1 MANDISSKKVVSH
14 YRLLEK
20 LGGGGMG
27 VVYKAEDTKL
37 GRFVALK
44 FLPETTALGLA
55 QPGSSPQ
62 GAATDRQA
70 LERFK
75 REAQAASALNHPNIC
90 TIHDID
96 EEDGQ
101 PFIAM
106 ELLEGQTLKH
116 RIASKAFKVDELL
129 DLAIQISDAL
139 EAAHSKG
146 IVHRDIKP
154 ANIFI
159 TQRGQAKILDFG
171 LAKLTN
177 LPLTPSSMRRG
188 AESGS
193 PPGSGGDQGVV
204 DDHPTAA
211 LDAANLTSPGVAMG
225 TVAYMSP
232 EQARGEQLD
241 ARTDLFSFGLVL
253 YEMATGKP
261 AFSGNTSAAI
271 FDALL
276 RQAAVSP
283 LRINPNLPPE
293 LEQIINKALEKDR
306 RMRYQTASGPH
317 ADLQRLKRDLDSGR
331 SVATAAA
338 PAEKSLAVLY
348 FENLS
353 GAKEDEY
360 FRDGMTED
368 VITELS
374 KVKDLKIFPRASVRA
389 FRDLEVT
396 ASDVGAQLNATHVL
410 GGSLRRAGNRL
421 RITAQLVEARTGHS
435 VWAERYDR
443 ELKDVFEVQD
453 EIARNITQALR
464 VALSPQEEK
473 AIAVKPTEN
482 TEAYDAYLRG
492 RSYTRRLTAQ
502 DLHFAL
508 QMYERAV
515 SIDPGFAL
523 AYAGIAT
530 VCGHFFEWHG
540 KAAEWI
546 SKGLAACDRAL
557 SFDPLLPE
565 ALAARARL
573 FWAQENYPEAITYAR
588 QAIERKP
595 DCEGAYWVLGQ
606 AYFASDRWQDAAAV
620 AARAIEVSGD
630 DYNVYIPFQLAFHNL
645 GQAEASARLR
655 DQQIGVLEKHLEW
668 VPDDVRARVLLACDY
683 AEKGMADNA
692 VRELQRAIVLRPDD
706 FNILYNAACT
716 YAVLGKKAEAMELLK
731 KAQTVGFLTMDWVAR
746 DPDLASLHDEP
757 EFQRMLEAG
766 KKKS

>member
-1 MANDISSKKVVSH
+1 VANDISSKKVVSH

-44 FLPETTALGLA
+44 FLPETIASTTA
-55 QPGSSPQ
+55 QPGTSPQ
-62 GAATDRQA
+62 GTIQDRTA

-106 ELLEGQTLKH
+106 ELLEGDTLKH
-116 RIASKAFKVDELL
+116 RIATRAFKVEELL
-129 DLAIQISDAL
+129 DLAIQIADAL

-171 LAKLTN
+171 LAKLN
-177 LPLTPSSMRRG
+177 VGAGLVPAQGRPQGAPL
-188 AESGS
+188 
-193 PPGSGGDQGVV
+193 
-204 DDHPTAA
+204 H
-211 LDAANLTSPGVAMG
+211 DAATALGEENLTSPGMAMG

-232 EQARGEQLD
+232 EQARGEPLD

-276 RQAAVSP
+276 RQTAVSP

-306 RMRYQTASGPH
+306 RLRYQTASGPR

-331 SVATAAA
+331 TVAVAA
-338 PAEKSLAVLY
+338 PTEKSLAVLY

-374 KVKDLKIFPRASVRA
+374 KVKDLKVFPRASVRA
-389 FRDLEVT
+389 YRDQEVT
-396 ASDVGAQLNATHVL
+396 APDVGAQLNATHVL
-410 GGSLRRAGNRL
+410 GGSIRRAGNRL

-515 SIDPGFAL
+515 TIDPTFAL
-523 AYAGIAT
+523 AYAGIAN

-540 KAAEWI
+540 KAQEWI
-546 SKGLAACDRAL
+546 TKGLAACDRAL

-630 DYNVYIPFQLAFHNL
+630 DYNVYIPFQLVFHNL
-645 GQAEASARLR
+645 GQLEASANLR
-655 DQQIGVLEKHLEW
+655 DQQILVLEKHLEW

-683 AEKGMADNA
+683 AEKGMADSA
-692 VRELQRAIVLRPDD
+692 VRELQRAVVLRPDD

-716 YAVLGKKAEAMELLK
+716 YAVLGRKAEAMELLK

-766 KKKS
+766 KHKS